1 MREGGE
7 GVLTSALPSSL
18 PQPAAVSLQSGVLDE
33 LKRNMQEELL
43 RKAAQKE
50 ALAAM
55 DEEQQR

>member
-1 MREGGE
+1 MSD
-7 GVLTSALPSSL
+7 VDVCPAFL
-18 PQPAAVSLQSGVLDE
+18 PQPAAVSLQSTVLDE